1 MRRHNS
7 AKVLILLPDPCFTT
21 KNCRMSINLRFGGH
35 TLPHIPLVSTE
46 KHPNGRGFRSVGSIL
61 WSFLTRLCP
70 FPSTRGLRT
79 RFLPK
84 SAKSFESQPF
94 IGIQVDCRTFL
105 ADPLHSPFS
114 SSDFGVSGSPGRGP
128 LDNTGK
134 VGRPVGLKSGGCKA
148 IPKTALGVG
157 QGPLIKADEAI
168 GCPSFTLVT

>member
-61 WSFLTRLCP
+61 RSSLTRLCP
-70 FPSTRGLRT
+70 FPSTRGLQT

-94 IGIQVDCRTFL
+94 FGIQVDFRTCL
-105 ADPLHSPFS
+105 ADPLSSPLTS
-114 SSDFGVSGSPGRGP
+114 SGFEVPGSPSRSSNVHWTP
-128 LDNTGK
+128 LLVSPCFLLNLVKDSPSYRYT
-134 VGRPVGLKSGGCKA
+134 PEFS
-148 IPKTALGVG
+148 
-157 QGPLIKADEAI
+157 I
-168 GCPSFTLVT
+168 GHQMLPEQAW

>member
-61 WSFLTRLCP
+61 GSSLTRLCP
-70 FPSTRGLRT
+70 FPSTRGLQT
-79 RFLPK
+79 RFLTK

-94 IGIQVDCRTFL
+94 IGTQVDFRTFL
-105 ADPLHSPFS
+105 ADPLPSPLS
-114 SSDFGVSGSPGRGP
+114 SSDFGVPGSPGRSRPCLQTCTGP
-128 LDNTGK
+128 
-134 VGRPVGLKSGGCKA
+134 RCW
-148 IPKTALGVG
+148 
-157 QGPLIKADEAI
+157 
-168 GCPSFTLVT
+168 